1 MIHVRKIVDE
11 SKEKQRNQ
19 QANRK
24 GQNDRNVRTEQ
35 IPEWMKN
42 PPEEVKNPES
52 TAAAKKALDALL
64 NKEGE
69 Q

>member
-1 MIHVRKIVDE
+1 
-11 SKEKQRNQ
+11 
-19 QANRK
+19 
-24 GQNDRNVRTEQ
+24 
-35 IPEWMKN
+35 MKN

-64 NKEGE
+64 NKEGD